1 MITFKEST
9 VIKLV
14 ESLELVVIDYSQDK
28 YSDPSI
34 CKTIQLIP
42 VLAINIITYEQ
53 SYRDSSSVDLI
64 TETRY
69 ISPKGEIDL
78 EKYVMI
84 QQVRPDNTLAC
95 ISVIALRAKG
105 SNQVCLLE
113 PSREK
118 SWLRNCS
125 LTVNPDLYTTYSSGE
140 DHPTIVNIEKLQHD
154 IEFTFSAI
162 TNFDGEIKGVT
173 S

>member
-1 MITFKEST
+1 MRTFQESNVITP
-9 VIKLV
+9 V
-14 ESLELVVIDYSQDK
+14 EPLELVVIDYWQDK
-28 YSDPSI
+28 YSDTSL
-34 CKTIQLIP
+34 CKKIQLIP
-42 VLAINIITYEQ
+42 VLAIKIITYEQ

-78 EKYVMI
+78 EEYVMI
-84 QQVRPDNTLAC
+84 QQVRLDNTLAC
-95 ISVIALRAKG
+95 TSVIALRARG

-125 LTVNPDLYTTYSSGE
+125 LTVNLNLYTTYSSGE
-140 DHPTIVNIEKLQHD
+140 DHPIVVNIEKLQQD
-154 IEFTFSAI
+154 IELTFSDI
-162 TNFDGEIKGVT
+162 TNFNGEHKGVT
-173 S
+173 T

>member
-28 YSDPSI
+28 YSDPGI

-53 SYRDSSSVDLI
+53 SYRDSSGVDLI

-84 QQVRPDNTLAC
+84 LV
-95 ISVIALRAKG
+95 G
-105 SNQVCLLE
+105 
-113 PSREK
+113 K
-118 SWLRNCS
+118 S
-125 LTVNPDLYTTYSSGE
+125 
-140 DHPTIVNIEKLQHD
+140 PTILKI
-154 IEFTFSAI
+154 
-162 TNFDGEIKGVT
+162 
-173 S
+173 